1 MSFLIIFEDCSSNCL
16 TCSGDTNHCTS
27 CDSASSLKYLSNEVC
42 YETCPDGT
50 YESSSSTCDG
60 KSQNCF
66 REVFNLLKDCSSN
79 CFTCSETADYC
90 TSCSSLQYLSHGVC
104 YATCPPGTYEASSS
118 TCDGKS

>member
-1 MSFLIIFEDCSSNCL
+1 MEL
-16 TCSGDTNHCTS
+16 TNHHPQLVMVKAKIT
-27 CDSASSLKYLSNEVC
+27 LV
-42 YETCPDGT
+42 
-50 YESSSSTCDG
+50 
-60 KSQNCF
+60 
-66 REVFNLLKDCSSN
+66 NLLKDCSSN